1 MNPKRW
7 IRNFFGFSRSQ
18 TNGFLVFLPLVLIFI
33 FSAPVYR
40 WWQSRQLRDF
50 STERARLDS
59 LSALWVKDEMNVLPE
74 EELLPVTLFAF
85 NPNTA
90 TAEDLHALGFSAG
103 LTKRVVNYRKAG
115 GQFKTKADLLKL
127 YGMDSSFYEAL
138 FPFILLPDE
147 PLRAATF
154 VPNTIPTE
162 KRTEIKFDL
171 NRADTTLLKSI
182 YGIGSKLAKR
192 IVTFRESLGGFIYPD
207 QLFEIYGLD
216 STVVGRLTEA
226 SFIQPDFY
234 PRSLNLNEATEAQ
247 LETHPYISKR
257 MAKAIV
263 TYRFQH
269 GRYQSIEDLGKIIQ
283 MDDAMLTKLKPYL
296 TVD

>member
-18 TNGFLVFLPLVLIFI
+18 TNGFLFFLPLVLIFI

-40 WWQSRQLRDF
+40 WWKSRQHRDF
-50 STERARLDS
+50 SFERAQLDS
-59 LSALWVKDEMNVLPE
+59 LSALWMRGEMNVLPE

-90 TAEDLHALGFSAG
+90 TADDLHALGFSAG
-103 LTKRVVNYRKAG
+103 LAKRVVNYRKAG
-115 GQFKTKADLLKL
+115 GQFKVKSDLLKL
-127 YGMDSSFYEAL
+127 YGMDSGFYKAL
-138 FPFILLPDE
+138 TPFLLLPDE
-147 PLRAATF
+147 LKRKDAPT
-154 VPNTIPTE
+154 PNTVRAE
-162 KRTEIKFDL
+162 KVEIKFDL
-171 NRADTTLLKSI
+171 NRADTVLLMSV
-182 YGIGSKLAKR
+182 YGIGSKLSKR
-192 IVTFRESLGGFIYPD
+192 IVAFRESLGGFIYLD
-207 QLFEIYGLD
+207 QLFEVYGLD
-216 STVVGRLTEA
+216 SVVVGRLKEN

-234 PRSLNLNEATEAQ
+234 PRILNLNEATEAQ

-269 GRYQSIEDLGKIIQ
+269 GRYHSIEDLRKIINV
-283 MDDAMLTKLKPYL
+283 DDAMLAKLKPYL

>member
-1 MNPKRW
+1 
-7 IRNFFGFSRSQ
+7 
-18 TNGFLVFLPLVLIFI
+18 
-33 FSAPVYR
+33 
-40 WWQSRQLRDF
+40 
-50 STERARLDS
+50 
-59 LSALWVKDEMNVLPE
+59 MNVLPE

>member
-18 TNGFLVFLPLVLIFI
+18 TNGFLFFLPLVLIFI

-40 WWQSRQLRDF
+40 WWKSRQHRDF
-50 STERARLDS
+50 SFERTRLDS
-59 LSALWVKDEMNVLPE
+59 LSALWMKDEMNVLPE

-90 TAEDLHALGFSAG
+90 TADDLHALGFSAG
-103 LTKRVVNYRKAG
+103 LARRVVNYRKAG
-115 GQFKTKADLLKL
+115 GQFKVKSDLLKL
-127 YGMDSSFYEAL
+127 YGMDSAFYKAL
-138 FPFILLPDE
+138 TPFLLLPDE
-147 PLRAATF
+147 LKRKDAPI
-154 VPNTIPTE
+154 PNTVRAE
-162 KRTEIKFDL
+162 KVEIKFDL
-171 NRADTTLLKSI
+171 NRADTVLLMSV
-182 YGIGSKLAKR
+182 YGIGSKLSKR
-192 IVTFRESLGGFIYPD
+192 IVAFRESLGGFIYLD
-207 QLFEIYGLD
+207 QLFEVYGLD
-216 STVVGRLTEA
+216 SAVVGRLKET

-234 PRSLNLNEATEAQ
+234 PRILNLNEATEEQ

-269 GRYQSIEDLGKIIQ
+269 GRYHSIEDLRKIINV
-283 MDDAMLTKLKPYL
+283 DDAMLAKLKPYI